1 MKYKYTNV
9 IDNCCEVEKFSDKE
23 AEHFPLGW
31 FEKHPADE
39 GGDSMLQTTD
49 QVLEIETRDFED
61 TSIRINLSN
70 SVLGNSSWDE
80 MNEAETRRAMAT
92 LGLQSRA
99 VKDLVQKFMN
109 DLLELG
115 ICNEDTW
122 QCLT

>member
-9 IDNCCEVEKFSDKE
+9 VDNIVEVEKFSDKE
-23 AEHFPLGW
+23 SDHFPLEW

-70 SVLGNSSWDE
+70 SQGKSWDK
-80 MNEAETRRAMAT
+80 MNEAEARMAMAT
-92 LGLQSRA
+92 LSLQSRA
-99 VKDLVQKFMN
+99 VKDLVQKFMD

-115 ICNEDTW
+115 ICSEDTW